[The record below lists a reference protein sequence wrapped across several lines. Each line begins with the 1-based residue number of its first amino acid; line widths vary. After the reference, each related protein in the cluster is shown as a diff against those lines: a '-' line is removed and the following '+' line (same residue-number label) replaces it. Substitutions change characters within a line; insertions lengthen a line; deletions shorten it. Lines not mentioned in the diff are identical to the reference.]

1 MGYFFFTHN
10 HFIVRSSRLCCCFFF
25 KAFLSYT
32 FVARRIESWH
42 LACPC
47 YIYKEMLLLFTLKR
61 IGDWLRYWKGERK
74 QDDFFS
80 RPKLTSLWGG
90 HFFLIKGKNLTGSF
104 GREGKSLNDCDTVHW
119 MSILCNPLVLF
130 YCRPVLYFAWLW
142 PFFLPLGGIIY
153 TVYLTNNNRKKK
165 CDGNHLLI
173 CCCFIVNDSGIH
185 STRKY
190 GWLCYNT

>member
-47 YIYKEMLLLFTLKR
+47 YIYKEMLLLFILKR
-61 IGDWLRYWKGERK
+61 SWGLATILERRK
-74 QDDFFS
+74 KSKMIFFS
-80 RPKLTSLWGG
+80 RPYWPHLEGDSFFYKGG
-90 HFFLIKGKNLTGSF
+90 NLTGSY
-104 GREGKSLNDCDTVHW
+104 GREGKSLNDCDTNVVHL

-153 TVYLTNNNRKKK
+153 TVYLTNNNRKKMRWK
-165 CDGNHLLI
+165 SSFDLLLLY
-173 CCCFIVNDSGIH
+173 C
-185 STRKY
+185 
-190 GWLCYNT
+190 